1 MTIPSHSRTAFAIGF
16 WVYGVILLMATH
28 APAKDVQ
35 FLARAAENGLLDP
48 DKLLHLAAYAVLG
61 LLAGLAYGGRWH
73 NTSTAALWLLV
84 LLATWGILD
93 EVTQPLFGR
102 LADASDWI
110 YDLIGSGIGLAAGLG
125 GSRRLTRSS

>member
-48 DKLLHLAAYAVLG
+48 DKLLHLVAYAVLG

-73 NTSTAALWLLV
+73 NTSTVGMRRESAPHPACR
-84 LLATWGILD
+84 A
-93 EVTQPLFGR
+93 
-102 LADASDWI
+102 
-110 YDLIGSGIGLAAGLG
+110 AAGIAQ
-125 GSRRLTRSS
+125 GSEKQAQVHKQPVRTYAR